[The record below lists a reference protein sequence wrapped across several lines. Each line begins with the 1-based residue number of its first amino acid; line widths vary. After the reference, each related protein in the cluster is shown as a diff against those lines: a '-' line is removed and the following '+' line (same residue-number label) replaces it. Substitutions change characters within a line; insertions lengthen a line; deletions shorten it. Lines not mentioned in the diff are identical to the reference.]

1 MARNNRP
8 TKGRA
13 ARPRKHFNPDEIS
26 LLTDARFLPASER
39 NKPLPQVTREKHRVA
54 LVAALADLRTGR
66 TTRGHA
72 CSLQSQLNETLKVFE
87 AGLYEDSAEH
97 LEICRR
103 ARGALLS
110 VVSRSKTTGAMQANQ
125 EELASIEAFAD
136 LREALLNDPGYT
148 IGVSL
153 DARRQVLMAWKT
165 GNYIRDIAT
174 CEVTTHA

>member
-1 MARNNRP
+1 MARNNRSI
-8 TKGRA
+8 KGRA
-13 ARPRKHFNPDEIS
+13 ARSRKQFNQDEI
-26 LLTDARFLPASER
+26 LLLSEARFLPASER
-39 NKPLPQVTREKHRVA
+39 NKPLPLETREKHRVA
-54 LVAALADLRTGR
+54 LVAAIADLRTGR
-66 TTRGHA
+66 TTADHA
-72 CSLQSQLNETLKVFE
+72 YSLQAQLNETLKVFE
-87 AGLYEDSAEH
+87 AGLYEDSTDH
-97 LEICRR
+97 LNVCRR

-110 VVSRSKTTGAMQANQ
+110 VITRSKAIGAMQATQ
-125 EELASIEAFAD
+125 EELASVEAFAD